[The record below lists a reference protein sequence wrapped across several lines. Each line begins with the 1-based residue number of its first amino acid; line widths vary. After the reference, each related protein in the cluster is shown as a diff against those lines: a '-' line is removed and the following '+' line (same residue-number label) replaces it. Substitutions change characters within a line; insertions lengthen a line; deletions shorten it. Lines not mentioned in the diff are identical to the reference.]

1 VPSDGYSTIG
11 LKPAILA
18 KLQGATDE
26 YYPGMFIPST
36 LIIMMNEIKRG
47 YYSVGMYDVRPD
59 FSGPYTSLTIRSDV
73 KSWLQKNYLEL
84 REEYEERYGTNCFSR
99 FTCVFIL
106 NMLESKGELQNNVL
120 KLRESN
126 FVWLMD
132 KYIERRRR
140 SPQQLNDQT
149 FEQFAGVFLKEVV
162 EKIDAA
168 KKILSI

>member
-1 VPSDGYSTIG
+1 MPSSGYSTIG
-11 LKPAILA
+11 LKPTILT
-18 KLQGATDE
+18 KLQRATDE

-36 LIIMMNEIKRG
+36 LIIMMNEVKRG
-47 YYSVGMYDVRPD
+47 CYSIGLHNIRPD

-73 KSWLQKNYLEL
+73 KSWLQKNYSEL
-84 REEYEERYGTNCFSR
+84 QEEYEKRYGTNCFSR

-106 NMLESKGELQNNVL
+106 NMLESKAEMQNNVL

-140 SPQQLNDQT
+140 SPQQLSAQT
-149 FEQFAGVFLKEVV
+149 FEQFADVFLKEVV

-168 KKILSI
+168 KRILSI

>member
-1 VPSDGYSTIG
+1 VPSNGYSTIG
-11 LKPAILA
+11 LKPSIVTR
-18 KLQGATDE
+18 LQRATDE

-47 YYSVGMYDVRPD
+47 YYSVGLHNVRPD
-59 FSGPYTSLTIRSDV
+59 FSGQYTSLTLRSDV
-73 KSWLQKNYLEL
+73 KSWLQKNYVEL
-84 REEYEERYGTNCFSR
+84 QEEYDKEYGTNCFTR

-106 NMLESKGELQNNVL
+106 NMLESKAGMQNNVL

-132 KYIERRRR
+132 KYIERRRQY
-140 SPQQLNDQT
+140 PHQLTAQT
-149 FEQFAGVFLKEVV
+149 FEQFADVFLKEIL
-162 EKIDAA
+162 EKMDAA